1 MAVSNALG
9 ACIFNLC
16 IGLGLPMFIH
26 TLSQPDEKRKIS
38 DPETLVPAIIAIIA
52 VVLLLL
58 GVLSASRFVLKHWVG
73 AALFVIYL
81 AYAGYHFAADKVK
94 NNHC

>member
-38 DPETLVPAIIAIIA
+38 DPETLVPP
-52 VVLLLL
+52 LLPSLPSSCSSS
-58 GVLSASRFVLKHWVG
+58 GCCRRVSS
-73 AALFVIYL
+73 
-81 AYAGYHFAADKVK
+81 
-94 NNHC
+94 C